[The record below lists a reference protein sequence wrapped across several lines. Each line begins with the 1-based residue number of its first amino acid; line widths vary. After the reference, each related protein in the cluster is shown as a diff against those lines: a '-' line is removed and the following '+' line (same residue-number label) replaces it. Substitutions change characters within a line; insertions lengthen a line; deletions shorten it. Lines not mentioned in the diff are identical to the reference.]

1 MRGTCVVS
9 LSALLVLGA
18 CTPGASRYAG
28 PPGRFGGGAA
38 REHNVLGGTEL
49 AALATAPNVYAAIER
64 ARPLFLRARPTFVA
78 VGAAPARTSVFID
91 DRFVGGVETL
101 HTLPVHAIA
110 SVRFLQPME
119 AYARFG
125 QLHTAGGAIVLTMRR

>member
-18 CTPGASRYAG
+18 CLPGASPYAAR
-28 PPGRFGGGAA
+28 PGRVAAGAGG
-38 REHNVLGGTEL
+38 EHNVLGGSEL
-49 AALATAPNVYAAIER
+49 AALEMAPNVYSALER
-64 ARPLFLRARPTFVA
+64 ARPLFLRPRPTFVPF
-78 VGAAPARTSVFID
+78 GAAPARTSVFID
-91 DRFVGGVETL
+91 DRFVGDVETL
-101 HTLPVHAIA
+101 HTLPVHAVA

-125 QLHTAGGAIVLTMRR
+125 RIYGAGGAIVLTMRR